1 VKDESMGMRT
11 PNTAEQGDEYIH
23 SLAESADPV
32 TAVILLLLAP
42 YELDQSMT
50 VMTSNGIH

>member
-1 VKDESMGMRT
+1 MGMRT